1 MFDLTGK
8 TAIVTGSS
16 RGIGKGIA
24 LKLAEAGA
32 NVVINY
38 NNAAEEAEKVK
49 KTIEDMGRQAI
60 AVRANVSH
68 EDDVKLLF
76 DETLKK
82 FGKVDI
88 LVNNAGTSQDKD
100 IFEIDINDWDRIIKT
115 NLTSTFLCSKYAMEI
130 MKKQKKGR
138 IIQISS
144 VVAQRGALFGHVHY
158 AATKSGQIG
167 FTKTLAR
174 TGAPYNITVN
184 AIAPGIIATELLY
197 QTHGEDG
204 VKELDKSIPLGLG
217 HIEDVGYAAVFLAS
231 DEAAYITGA
240 TLDINGGANFR

>member
-1 MFDLTGK
+1 
-8 TAIVTGSS
+8 
-16 RGIGKGIA
+16 
-24 LKLAEAGA
+24 
-32 NVVINY
+32 
-38 NNAAEEAEKVK
+38 
-49 KTIEDMGRQAI
+49 
-60 AVRANVSH
+60 
-68 EDDVKLLF
+68 
-76 DETLKK
+76 
-82 FGKVDI
+82 
-88 LVNNAGTSQDKD
+88 
-100 IFEIDINDWDRIIKT
+100 
-115 NLTSTFLCSKYAMEI
+115 MEI